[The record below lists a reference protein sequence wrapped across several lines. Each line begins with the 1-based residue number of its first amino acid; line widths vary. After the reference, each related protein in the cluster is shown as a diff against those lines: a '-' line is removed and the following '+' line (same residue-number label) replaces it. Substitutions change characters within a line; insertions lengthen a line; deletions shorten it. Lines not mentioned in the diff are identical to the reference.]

1 MSHVVVTSVLL
12 HLLLPELDPCFAV
25 DSMFDLSHNFY
36 LCRGTGLN
44 FRLSIGVFRIAGPR
58 SWGSIFFTR
67 LGLRVCGM
75 MGVLGG
81 GRGDRGANGTTV
93 SSG

>member
-44 FRLSIGVFRIAGPR
+44 FRLSIGVFRITR
-58 SWGSIFFTR
+58 LRSSWGSIFFDEI
-67 LGLRVCGM
+67 GLA
-75 MGVLGG
+75 GVWYDGCP
-81 GRGDRGANGTTV
+81 RRRTW
-93 SSG
+93 